1 MRVAGPGRI
10 FILFIVSAV
19 VLTYPL
25 GRRLF
30 SHIPRGDEPVGVVP
44 FFNLW
49 TLQWNIDQLQQGYPR
64 YWDAPIFAPDRGAF
78 AFSETQPLSALLAAP
93 LWLGLQ
99 SPAAGYNALV
109 LLFLTLNGWFAYWL
123 LRHWEVSGLS
133 AFLAALVTQ
142 ALPFVAQEMGVLQ
155 LIAVFGLLWSLLFL
169 SLFLKQAGSDR
180 PAWRTG
186 FGLALGTPVTFF
198 TCSYY
203 GLCSVFFLPL
213 AFMFQF
219 QKKHLRLKTLA
230 QLLAIG
236 LILVLLSG
244 PFLWAQQQH
253 LRRHGFSRSAQTIE
267 NNSARLADY
276 GQVLDHNLLYG
287 RLLGLESGQGQRLFP
302 GYGLTAIAILGLFG
316 RQQPRVKRY
325 LLVATLL
332 AFGLSLGLRL
342 DLGGGVPYDWIRLHV
357 PGFGQLRSPFRFA
370 ALVQVHLALLAGFG
384 LHNVGRWFFQYR
396 SLILPVVAAL
406 VIIEALA
413 LPLPLQPTPP
423 QPERIPWQ
431 TWLDDR
437 EPAARIVILPFAASN
452 RVADFEQTTRWMLA
466 NRHFQGEMLNGY
478 SGFFPQDHG
487 QVREAMLQFPTLAG
501 IDLLREKGIDFVLV
515 FHNMAGAPASEAIQ
529 THLPIAFHDEAGQVI
544 LYSIKA
550 PD

>member
-1 MRVAGPGRI
+1 MRVVAPGWI
-10 FILFIVSAV
+10 FVLFIVSAV
-19 VLTYPL
+19 TLTCPL
-25 GRRLF
+25 GRHLF
-30 SHIPRGDEPVGVVP
+30 SHIPKGDEPVGTVP

-64 YWDAPIFAPDRGAF
+64 YWDAPIFSPDRGTF
-78 AFSETQPLSALLAAP
+78 AFSETQPLSGLLAAP

-123 LRHWEVSGLS
+123 LRHWRVSGLS
-133 AFLAALVTQ
+133 AFLAGLVTQ
-142 ALPFVAQEMGVLQ
+142 ALPFVTQELGVLQ
-155 LIAVFGLLWSLLFL
+155 LIAVFGLLWSLLFM
-169 SLFLKQAGSDR
+169 SLFLKQTAWDR

-219 QKKHLRLKTLA
+219 QKKHLQLKALA

-236 LILVLLSG
+236 VIMVLLSG
-244 PFLWAQQQH
+244 PFLWTQHQH
-253 LRRHGFSRSAQTIE
+253 LRRHGFSRSVQTIE

-276 GQVLDHNLLYG
+276 GKVLDHNLLYG

-302 GYGLTAIAILGLFG
+302 GYGLAVIAMLGLWG
-316 RQQPRVKRY
+316 GQQQRLKRY
-325 LLVATLL
+325 LLMAAVL

-342 DLGGGVPYDWIRLHV
+342 DIGGFVPYDWIRLHV

-370 ALVQVHLALLAGFG
+370 ALVQVHLVLLAGFG
-384 LHNVGRWFFQYR
+384 LHNLGRWFFPYR
-396 SLILPVVAAL
+396 SLVLPAVTVLVVG
-406 VIIEALA
+406 EALA
-413 LPLPLQPTPP
+413 LPLPLQPVPP
-423 QPERIPWQ
+423 QPEHIPWQ

-487 QVREAMLQFPTLAG
+487 QVREAMLQFPTPAG

-515 FHNMAGAPASEAIQ
+515 FHNLPGAPASEATQ
-529 THLPIAFHDEAGQVI
+529 AYLAIAFQDEAGGVI
-544 LYSIKA
+544 LYSIKS